1 MSSCSVV
8 TMTSIAMQTTDV
20 RGMSVLQSKLMIETP
35 FILKYRILL
44 KYNSEGLTDGRLPA

>member
-1 MSSCSVV
+1 VSSCNVV